1 MKRYREGDSTG
12 ARRSPRES
20 DSKRRKN
27 SHRSSP
33 VRYSSSTEY
42 NGVTGGISSSRTGD
56 VECILDKFLELRYRF
71 DNIEEKL
78 NSLQYQLKNIE
89 RLVEN
94 MNSVA
99 DQFKN
104 IERFL
109 ENLKPLQQEESQ
121 LCVIM

>member
-56 VECILDKFLELRYRF
+56 VECILKKLQELRDRF
-71 DNIEEKL
+71 ENIQEKL
-78 NSLQYQLKNIE
+78 NSFQYQLKNIE
-89 RLVEN
+89 NMLEN
-94 MNSVA
+94 MISVA

-104 IERFL
+104 TERFL
-109 ENLKPLQQEESQ
+109 ENLKPLQQEKSQ
-121 LCVIM
+121 LCVLM

>member
-1 MKRYREGDSTG
+1 M
-12 ARRSPRES
+12 
-20 DSKRRKN
+20 
-27 SHRSSP
+27 
-33 VRYSSSTEY
+33 
-42 NGVTGGISSSRTGD
+42 
-56 VECILDKFLELRYRF
+56 ECIVNKFLELRYRF
-71 DNIEEKL
+71 ENIEEKL

-109 ENLKPLQQEESQ
+109 ENLKPLQQEKSQ
-121 LCVIM
+121 LCVLM

>member
-1 MKRYREGDSTG
+1 MKRSREGNSTG

-20 DSKRRKN
+20 DTKRRKS

-33 VRYSSSTEY
+33 VWYSSSTEY
-42 NGVTGGISSSRTGD
+42 NGVTGGISSSKTGD
-56 VECILDKFLELRYRF
+56 VECILNKFQALRYRI

-104 IERFL
+104 TESFL
-109 ENLKPLQQEESQ
+109 ENVKPLQQEKSQ